1 MRAVI
6 TGASGF
12 LGAHLARTL
21 KDRGVEVRAA
31 DRSRGPALDD
41 VDVEFVEI
49 DVLDPASLRA
59 AFEGQDRVFH
69 LAAIISIVGDPTGE
83 VWRVNVHGPR
93 NAATVALE
101 CGVGR
106 FVHCSSVHSF
116 DLERCG
122 PSLDES
128 GLPTT
133 HPDAPAYDRSKRA
146 GEEAVRLVVQKG
158 LDAVVVNPTK
168 FDDLAEV
175 RRSIATLIGAGPD
188 TIALATS
195 ATDAWETA
203 FWSIPWRRGDV
214 VLTCR
219 SEYVT
224 NSVNLLVARD
234 RFGVRMVIVDDDEHG
249 QIDLTD
255 LGAYPI
261 AVLEVVDVGEASNP
275 GAATVL
281 EAAAVTDRDTGN
293 GFQGLCKVPG
303 FAFIDELA
311 RDRLNG
317 EGDFEVG
324 RIRLGR
330 GVVRRA
336 RVGTGIG
343 MRRCGDRQRRQNRR
357 GLREAGRS

>member
-1 MRAVI
+1 MKAVI

-49 DVLDPASLRA
+49 DVLDPSSLRA

-128 GLPTT
+128 GPPTT

-158 LDAVVVNPTK
+158 LDAVVVNPTG
-168 FDDLAEV
+168 
-175 RRSIATLIGAGPD
+175 IIGPD
-188 TIALATS
+188 DRGPSRMGETVLQFMTHKIPVGITGQFDFVDVRDVVEGLIAAGDRGRTGENYLLS
-195 ATDAWETA
+195 GSRLSIRELGMLVERYSGVPVPPL
-203 FWSIPWRRGDV
+203 SIPLRLVTPLAPLVMQIEQRTKKPIFTPDALHALKYSPV
-214 VLTCR
+214 VSHYR
-219 SEYVT
+219 
-224 NSVNLLVARD
+224 AA
-234 RFGVRMVIVDDDEHG
+234 
-249 QIDLTD
+249 TD
-255 LGAYPI
+255 LGYRSRPI
-261 AVLEVVDVGEASNP
+261 HE
-275 GAATVL
+275 TV
-281 EAAAVTDRDTGN
+281 RDT
-293 GFQGLCKVPG
+293 V
-303 FAFIDELA
+303 AW
-311 RDRLNG
+311 
-317 EGDFEVG
+317 FES
-324 RIRLGR
+324 
-330 GVVRRA
+330 
-336 RVGTGIG
+336 
-343 MRRCGDRQRRQNRR
+343 N
-357 GLREAGRS
+357 

>member
-128 GLPTT
+128 GPPTT

-158 LDAVVVNPTK
+158 LDAVVVNPTG
-168 FDDLAEV
+168 
-175 RRSIATLIGAGPD
+175 IIGPD
-188 TIALATS
+188 DRGPSRMGETVLQFMTRKIPVGITGQFDFVDVRDVVEGLIAAGDRGRTGENYLLS
-195 ATDAWETA
+195 GSRLSIRELGMLVERYSGVPVPPL
-203 FWSIPWRRGDV
+203 SIPLRLVTPLAPLVMQIEQRTKKPIFTPDALHALKYSPV
-214 VLTCR
+214 VSHYR
-219 SEYVT
+219 
-224 NSVNLLVARD
+224 AA
-234 RFGVRMVIVDDDEHG
+234 
-249 QIDLTD
+249 TD
-255 LGAYPI
+255 LGYRSRPI
-261 AVLEVVDVGEASNP
+261 HE
-275 GAATVL
+275 TV
-281 EAAAVTDRDTGN
+281 RDT
-293 GFQGLCKVPG
+293 V
-303 FAFIDELA
+303 AW
-311 RDRLNG
+311 
-317 EGDFEVG
+317 FES
-324 RIRLGR
+324 
-330 GVVRRA
+330 
-336 RVGTGIG
+336 
-343 MRRCGDRQRRQNRR
+343 N
-357 GLREAGRS
+357 

>member
-93 NAATVALE
+93 NAATVAFE

-122 PSLDES
+122 SSLDES

-158 LDAVVVNPTK
+158 LDAVVVNPTG
-168 FDDLAEV
+168 
-175 RRSIATLIGAGPD
+175 IIGPD
-188 TIALATS
+188 DRGPSRMGETVLQFMTRKIPVGITGQFDFVDVRDVVEGLIAAGDRGRTGENYLLS
-195 ATDAWETA
+195 GSRLSIRELGMLVERYSGVPVPPL
-203 FWSIPWRRGDV
+203 SIPLRLVTPLAPLVMQIEQRTKKPIFTPDAMHALKYSPV
-214 VLTCR
+214 VSHYR
-219 SEYVT
+219 
-224 NSVNLLVARD
+224 AA
-234 RFGVRMVIVDDDEHG
+234 
-249 QIDLTD
+249 TD
-255 LGAYPI
+255 LGYRSRPI
-261 AVLEVVDVGEASNP
+261 HE
-275 GAATVL
+275 TV
-281 EAAAVTDRDTGN
+281 RDT
-293 GFQGLCKVPG
+293 V
-303 FAFIDELA
+303 AW
-311 RDRLNG
+311 
-317 EGDFEVG
+317 FES
-324 RIRLGR
+324 
-330 GVVRRA
+330 
-336 RVGTGIG
+336 
-343 MRRCGDRQRRQNRR
+343 N
-357 GLREAGRS
+357 

>member
-93 NAATVALE
+93 NAATVAFE

-128 GLPTT
+128 GPPTT

-158 LDAVVVNPTK
+158 LDAVVVNPTG
-168 FDDLAEV
+168 
-175 RRSIATLIGAGPD
+175 IIGPD
-188 TIALATS
+188 DRGPSRMGETVLQFMTRKIPVGITGQFDFVDVRDVVEGLIAAGDRGRTGDNYLLS
-195 ATDAWETA
+195 GSRLSIRELGMLVERYSGVPVPPL
-203 FWSIPWRRGDV
+203 SIPLRLVTPLAPLVMQIEQRTKKPIFTPDAMHALKYSPV
-214 VLTCR
+214 VSHYR
-219 SEYVT
+219 
-224 NSVNLLVARD
+224 AA
-234 RFGVRMVIVDDDEHG
+234 
-249 QIDLTD
+249 TD
-255 LGAYPI
+255 LGYRSRPI
-261 AVLEVVDVGEASNP
+261 HE
-275 GAATVL
+275 TV
-281 EAAAVTDRDTGN
+281 RDT
-293 GFQGLCKVPG
+293 V
-303 FAFIDELA
+303 AW
-311 RDRLNG
+311 
-317 EGDFEVG
+317 FES
-324 RIRLGR
+324 
-330 GVVRRA
+330 
-336 RVGTGIG
+336 
-343 MRRCGDRQRRQNRR
+343 N
-357 GLREAGRS
+357 

>member
-158 LDAVVVNPTK
+158 LDAVVVNPTG
-168 FDDLAEV
+168 
-175 RRSIATLIGAGPD
+175 IIGPD
-188 TIALATS
+188 DRGPSRMGETVLQFMTRKIPVGITGQFDFVDVRDVVEGLIAAGDRGRTGENYLLS
-195 ATDAWETA
+195 GSRLSIRELGMLVERYSGVPVPPL
-203 FWSIPWRRGDV
+203 SIPLRLVTPLAPLVMQIEQRTKKPIFTPDALHALKYSPV
-214 VLTCR
+214 VSHYR
-219 SEYVT
+219 
-224 NSVNLLVARD
+224 
-234 RFGVRMVIVDDDEHG
+234 
-249 QIDLTD
+249 
-255 LGAYPI
+255 
-261 AVLEVVDVGEASNP
+261 
-275 GAATVL
+275 AATELGYRSRPIHETV
-281 EAAAVTDRDTGN
+281 RDT
-293 GFQGLCKVPG
+293 V
-303 FAFIDELA
+303 AW
-311 RDRLNG
+311 
-317 EGDFEVG
+317 FES
-324 RIRLGR
+324 
-330 GVVRRA
+330 
-336 RVGTGIG
+336 
-343 MRRCGDRQRRQNRR
+343 N
-357 GLREAGRS
+357 

>member
-93 NAATVALE
+93 NAATVAFE

-158 LDAVVVNPTK
+158 LDAVVVNPTG
-168 FDDLAEV
+168 
-175 RRSIATLIGAGPD
+175 IIGPD
-188 TIALATS
+188 DRGPSRMGETVLQFMTRKIPVGITGQFDFVDVRDVVEGLIAAGDRGRTGENYLLS
-195 ATDAWETA
+195 GSRLSIRELGMLVERYSGVPVPPL
-203 FWSIPWRRGDV
+203 SIPLRLVTPLAPLVMQIEQRTKKPIFTPDALHALKYSPV
-214 VLTCR
+214 VSHYR
-219 SEYVT
+219 
-224 NSVNLLVARD
+224 AA
-234 RFGVRMVIVDDDEHG
+234 
-249 QIDLTD
+249 TD
-255 LGAYPI
+255 LGYRSRPI
-261 AVLEVVDVGEASNP
+261 HE
-275 GAATVL
+275 TV
-281 EAAAVTDRDTGN
+281 RDT
-293 GFQGLCKVPG
+293 V
-303 FAFIDELA
+303 AW
-311 RDRLNG
+311 
-317 EGDFEVG
+317 FES
-324 RIRLGR
+324 
-330 GVVRRA
+330 
-336 RVGTGIG
+336 
-343 MRRCGDRQRRQNRR
+343 N
-357 GLREAGRS
+357 

>member
-93 NAATVALE
+93 NAATVAFE
-101 CGVGR
+101 CGGGR

-158 LDAVVVNPTK
+158 LDAVVVNPTG
-168 FDDLAEV
+168 
-175 RRSIATLIGAGPD
+175 IIGPD
-188 TIALATS
+188 DRGPSRMGETVLQFMTRKIPVGITGQFDFVDVRDVVEGLIAAGDRGRTGDNYLLS
-195 ATDAWETA
+195 GSRLSIRELGMLVERYSGVPVPPL
-203 FWSIPWRRGDV
+203 SIPLRLVTPLAPLVMQIEQRTKKPIFTPDALHALKYSPV
-214 VLTCR
+214 VSHYR
-219 SEYVT
+219 
-224 NSVNLLVARD
+224 AA
-234 RFGVRMVIVDDDEHG
+234 
-249 QIDLTD
+249 TD
-255 LGAYPI
+255 LGYRSRPI
-261 AVLEVVDVGEASNP
+261 HE
-275 GAATVL
+275 TV
-281 EAAAVTDRDTGN
+281 RDT
-293 GFQGLCKVPG
+293 V
-303 FAFIDELA
+303 AW
-311 RDRLNG
+311 
-317 EGDFEVG
+317 FES
-324 RIRLGR
+324 
-330 GVVRRA
+330 
-336 RVGTGIG
+336 
-343 MRRCGDRQRRQNRR
+343 N
-357 GLREAGRS
+357 

>member
-59 AFEGQDRVFH
+59 AFEGQERVFH

-93 NAATVALE
+93 NAATVAFE
-101 CGVGR
+101 CGGGR

-158 LDAVVVNPTK
+158 LDAVVVNPTG
-168 FDDLAEV
+168 
-175 RRSIATLIGAGPD
+175 IIGPD
-188 TIALATS
+188 DRGPSRMGETVLQFMTRKIPVGITGQFDFVDVRDVVEGLIAAGDRGRTGENYLLS
-195 ATDAWETA
+195 GSRLSIRELGMLVERYSGVPVPPL
-203 FWSIPWRRGDV
+203 SIPLRLVTPLAPLVMQIEQRTKKPIFTPDALHALKYSPV
-214 VLTCR
+214 VSHYR
-219 SEYVT
+219 
-224 NSVNLLVARD
+224 AA
-234 RFGVRMVIVDDDEHG
+234 
-249 QIDLTD
+249 TD
-255 LGAYPI
+255 LGYRSRPI
-261 AVLEVVDVGEASNP
+261 HE
-275 GAATVL
+275 TV
-281 EAAAVTDRDTGN
+281 RDT
-293 GFQGLCKVPG
+293 V
-303 FAFIDELA
+303 AW
-311 RDRLNG
+311 
-317 EGDFEVG
+317 FES
-324 RIRLGR
+324 
-330 GVVRRA
+330 
-336 RVGTGIG
+336 
-343 MRRCGDRQRRQNRR
+343 N
-357 GLREAGRS
+357 

>member
-59 AFEGQDRVFH
+59 AFEGQERVFH

-128 GLPTT
+128 GPPTT

-158 LDAVVVNPTK
+158 LDAVVVNPTG
-168 FDDLAEV
+168 
-175 RRSIATLIGAGPD
+175 IIGPD
-188 TIALATS
+188 DRGPSRMGETVLQFMTRKIPVGITGQFDFVDVRDVVEGLIAAGDRGRTGENYLLS
-195 ATDAWETA
+195 GSRLSIRELGMLVERYSGVPVPPL
-203 FWSIPWRRGDV
+203 SIPLRLVTPLAPLVMQIEQRTKKPIFTPDALHALKYSPV
-214 VLTCR
+214 VSHYR
-219 SEYVT
+219 
-224 NSVNLLVARD
+224 AA
-234 RFGVRMVIVDDDEHG
+234 
-249 QIDLTD
+249 TD
-255 LGAYPI
+255 LGYRSRPI
-261 AVLEVVDVGEASNP
+261 HE
-275 GAATVL
+275 TV
-281 EAAAVTDRDTGN
+281 RDT
-293 GFQGLCKVPG
+293 V
-303 FAFIDELA
+303 AW
-311 RDRLNG
+311 
-317 EGDFEVG
+317 FES
-324 RIRLGR
+324 
-330 GVVRRA
+330 
-336 RVGTGIG
+336 
-343 MRRCGDRQRRQNRR
+343 N
-357 GLREAGRS
+357 

>member
-93 NAATVALE
+93 NAATVAFE
-101 CGVGR
+101 CGGGR

-158 LDAVVVNPTK
+158 LDAVVVNPTG
-168 FDDLAEV
+168 
-175 RRSIATLIGAGPD
+175 IIGPD
-188 TIALATS
+188 DRGPS
-195 ATDAWETA
+195 RMGETVLQ
-203 FWSIPWRRGDV
+203 FMTRKIPVGITGQFDFVDVRDV
-214 VLTCR
+214 VEGL
-219 SEYVT
+219 
-224 NSVNLLVARD
+224 
-234 RFGVRMVIVDDDEHG
+234 
-249 QIDLTD
+249 
-255 LGAYPI
+255 I
-261 AVLEVVDVGEASNP
+261 AA
-275 GAATVL
+275 
-281 EAAAVTDRDTGN
+281 
-293 GFQGLCKVPG
+293 
-303 FAFIDELA
+303 
-311 RDRLNG
+311 
-317 EGDFEVG
+317 
-324 RIRLGR
+324 
-330 GVVRRA
+330 
-336 RVGTGIG
+336 
-343 MRRCGDRQRRQNRR
+343 GDRGRTGENYLLSGSR
-357 GLREAGRS
+357 LSIRELGMLVERY

>member
-106 FVHCSSVHSF
+106 FMHCSSVHSF

-158 LDAVVVNPTK
+158 LDAVVVNPTG
-168 FDDLAEV
+168 
-175 RRSIATLIGAGPD
+175 IIGPD
-188 TIALATS
+188 DRGPSRMGETVLQFMTRKIPVGITGQFDFVDVRDVVEGLIAAGDRGRTGENYLLS
-195 ATDAWETA
+195 GSRLSIRELGMLVERYSGVPVPPL
-203 FWSIPWRRGDV
+203 SIPLRLVTPLAPLVMQIEQRTKKPIFTPDALHALKYSPV
-214 VLTCR
+214 VSHYR
-219 SEYVT
+219 
-224 NSVNLLVARD
+224 AA
-234 RFGVRMVIVDDDEHG
+234 
-249 QIDLTD
+249 TD
-255 LGAYPI
+255 LGYRSRPI
-261 AVLEVVDVGEASNP
+261 HE
-275 GAATVL
+275 TV
-281 EAAAVTDRDTGN
+281 RDT
-293 GFQGLCKVPG
+293 V
-303 FAFIDELA
+303 AW
-311 RDRLNG
+311 
-317 EGDFEVG
+317 FES
-324 RIRLGR
+324 
-330 GVVRRA
+330 
-336 RVGTGIG
+336 
-343 MRRCGDRQRRQNRR
+343 N
-357 GLREAGRS
+357 

>member
-31 DRSRGPALDD
+31 DRTRGPALDD

-49 DVLDPASLRA
+49 DVLDAASLRA
-59 AFEGQDRVFH
+59 AFDGQDRVFH

-128 GLPTT
+128 GPPTT

-158 LDAVVVNPTK
+158 LDAVVVNPTG
-168 FDDLAEV
+168 
-175 RRSIATLIGAGPD
+175 IIGPD
-188 TIALATS
+188 DRGPSRMGETVLQFMTRKIPVGITGQFDFVDVRDVVEGLIAAGDRGRTGQNYLLS
-195 ATDAWETA
+195 GSRLSIRELGMLVERYSGVPVPPL
-203 FWSIPWRRGDV
+203 SIPLRLVTPLAPLVMQIEQRTKKPIFTPDALHALKYSPV
-214 VLTCR
+214 VSHYR
-219 SEYVT
+219 
-224 NSVNLLVARD
+224 AA
-234 RFGVRMVIVDDDEHG
+234 
-249 QIDLTD
+249 TD
-255 LGAYPI
+255 LGYRSRPI
-261 AVLEVVDVGEASNP
+261 HE
-275 GAATVL
+275 TV
-281 EAAAVTDRDTGN
+281 RDT
-293 GFQGLCKVPG
+293 V
-303 FAFIDELA
+303 AW
-311 RDRLNG
+311 
-317 EGDFEVG
+317 FES
-324 RIRLGR
+324 
-330 GVVRRA
+330 
-336 RVGTGIG
+336 
-343 MRRCGDRQRRQNRR
+343 N
-357 GLREAGRS
+357 

>member
-93 NAATVALE
+93 NAATVAFE
-101 CGVGR
+101 CGGGR

-158 LDAVVVNPTK
+158 LDAVVVNPTG
-168 FDDLAEV
+168 
-175 RRSIATLIGAGPD
+175 IIGPD
-188 TIALATS
+188 DRGPSRMGETVLQFMTRKIPVGITGQFDFVDVRDVVEGLIAAGDRGRTGDNYLLS
-195 ATDAWETA
+195 GSRLSIRELGMLVERYSGVPVPPL
-203 FWSIPWRRGDV
+203 SIPLRLVTPLAPLVMQIEQRTKKPIFTPDALHALKYSPV
-214 VLTCR
+214 VSHYR
-219 SEYVT
+219 
-224 NSVNLLVARD
+224 
-234 RFGVRMVIVDDDEHG
+234 
-249 QIDLTD
+249 
-255 LGAYPI
+255 
-261 AVLEVVDVGEASNP
+261 
-275 GAATVL
+275 AATELGYRSRPIHETV
-281 EAAAVTDRDTGN
+281 RDT
-293 GFQGLCKVPG
+293 V
-303 FAFIDELA
+303 AW
-311 RDRLNG
+311 
-317 EGDFEVG
+317 FES
-324 RIRLGR
+324 
-330 GVVRRA
+330 
-336 RVGTGIG
+336 
-343 MRRCGDRQRRQNRR
+343 N
-357 GLREAGRS
+357 

>member
-93 NAATVALE
+93 NAATVAFE

-128 GLPTT
+128 GPPTT

-158 LDAVVVNPTK
+158 LDAVVVNPTG
-168 FDDLAEV
+168 
-175 RRSIATLIGAGPD
+175 IIGPD
-188 TIALATS
+188 DRGPSRMGETVLQFMTRKIPVGITGQFDFVDVRDVVEGLIAAGDRGRTGENYLLS
-195 ATDAWETA
+195 GSRLSIRELGMLVERYSGVPVPPL
-203 FWSIPWRRGDV
+203 SIPLRLVTPLAPLVMQIEQRTKKPIFTPDALHALKYSPV
-214 VLTCR
+214 VSHYR
-219 SEYVT
+219 
-224 NSVNLLVARD
+224 AA
-234 RFGVRMVIVDDDEHG
+234 
-249 QIDLTD
+249 TD
-255 LGAYPI
+255 LGYRSRPI
-261 AVLEVVDVGEASNP
+261 HE
-275 GAATVL
+275 TV
-281 EAAAVTDRDTGN
+281 RDT
-293 GFQGLCKVPG
+293 V
-303 FAFIDELA
+303 AW
-311 RDRLNG
+311 
-317 EGDFEVG
+317 FES
-324 RIRLGR
+324 
-330 GVVRRA
+330 
-336 RVGTGIG
+336 
-343 MRRCGDRQRRQNRR
+343 N
-357 GLREAGRS
+357 

>member
-1 MRAVI
+1 MKAVI

-93 NAATVALE
+93 NAATVAFE
-101 CGVGR
+101 CGGGR

-158 LDAVVVNPTK
+158 LDAVVVNPTG
-168 FDDLAEV
+168 
-175 RRSIATLIGAGPD
+175 IIGPD
-188 TIALATS
+188 DRGPSRMGETVLQFMTRKIPVGITGQFDFVDVRDVVEGLIAAGDRGRTGENYLLS
-195 ATDAWETA
+195 GSRLSIRELGMLVERYSGVPVPPL
-203 FWSIPWRRGDV
+203 SIPLRLVTPLAPLVMQIEQRTKKPIFTPDALHALKYSPV
-214 VLTCR
+214 VSHYR
-219 SEYVT
+219 
-224 NSVNLLVARD
+224 
-234 RFGVRMVIVDDDEHG
+234 
-249 QIDLTD
+249 
-255 LGAYPI
+255 
-261 AVLEVVDVGEASNP
+261 
-275 GAATVL
+275 AATELGYRSRPIHETV
-281 EAAAVTDRDTGN
+281 RDT
-293 GFQGLCKVPG
+293 V
-303 FAFIDELA
+303 AW
-311 RDRLNG
+311 
-317 EGDFEVG
+317 FES
-324 RIRLGR
+324 
-330 GVVRRA
+330 
-336 RVGTGIG
+336 
-343 MRRCGDRQRRQNRR
+343 N
-357 GLREAGRS
+357 

>member
-1 MRAVI
+1 MKAVI

-93 NAATVALE
+93 NAATVAFE

-158 LDAVVVNPTK
+158 LDAVVVNPTG
-168 FDDLAEV
+168 
-175 RRSIATLIGAGPD
+175 IIGPD
-188 TIALATS
+188 DRGPSRMGETVLQFMTRKIPVGITGQFDFVDVRDVVEGLIAAGDRGRTGENYLLS
-195 ATDAWETA
+195 GSRLSIRELGMLVERYSGVPVPPL
-203 FWSIPWRRGDV
+203 SIPLRLVTPLAPLVMQIEQRTKKPIFTPDALHALKYSPV
-214 VLTCR
+214 VSHYR
-219 SEYVT
+219 
-224 NSVNLLVARD
+224 AA
-234 RFGVRMVIVDDDEHG
+234 
-249 QIDLTD
+249 TD
-255 LGAYPI
+255 LGYRSRPI
-261 AVLEVVDVGEASNP
+261 HE
-275 GAATVL
+275 TV
-281 EAAAVTDRDTGN
+281 RDT
-293 GFQGLCKVPG
+293 V
-303 FAFIDELA
+303 AW
-311 RDRLNG
+311 
-317 EGDFEVG
+317 FES
-324 RIRLGR
+324 
-330 GVVRRA
+330 
-336 RVGTGIG
+336 
-343 MRRCGDRQRRQNRR
+343 N
-357 GLREAGRS
+357 

>member
-93 NAATVALE
+93 NAATVAFE

-128 GLPTT
+128 GPPTT

-158 LDAVVVNPTK
+158 LDAVVVNPTG
-168 FDDLAEV
+168 
-175 RRSIATLIGAGPD
+175 IIGPD
-188 TIALATS
+188 DRGPSRMGETVLQFMTRKIPVGITGQFDFVDVRDVVEGLIAAGDRGRTGENYLLS
-195 ATDAWETA
+195 GSRLSIRELGMLVERYSGVPVPPL
-203 FWSIPWRRGDV
+203 SIPLRLVTPLAPLVMQIEQRTKKPIFTPDALHALKYSPV
-214 VLTCR
+214 VSHYR
-219 SEYVT
+219 
-224 NSVNLLVARD
+224 
-234 RFGVRMVIVDDDEHG
+234 
-249 QIDLTD
+249 
-255 LGAYPI
+255 
-261 AVLEVVDVGEASNP
+261 
-275 GAATVL
+275 AATELGYRSRPIHETV
-281 EAAAVTDRDTGN
+281 RDT
-293 GFQGLCKVPG
+293 V
-303 FAFIDELA
+303 AW
-311 RDRLNG
+311 
-317 EGDFEVG
+317 FES
-324 RIRLGR
+324 
-330 GVVRRA
+330 
-336 RVGTGIG
+336 
-343 MRRCGDRQRRQNRR
+343 N
-357 GLREAGRS
+357 

>member
-93 NAATVALE
+93 NAATVAFE
-101 CGVGR
+101 CGGGR

-158 LDAVVVNPTK
+158 LDAVVVNPTG
-168 FDDLAEV
+168 
-175 RRSIATLIGAGPD
+175 IIGPD
-188 TIALATS
+188 DRGPSRMGETVLQFMTRKIPVGITGQFDFVDVRDVVEGLIAAGDRGRTGDNYLLS
-195 ATDAWETA
+195 GSRLSIRELGMLVERYSGVPVPPL
-203 FWSIPWRRGDV
+203 SIPLRLVTPLAPLVMQIEQRTKKPIFTPDAMHALKYSPV
-214 VLTCR
+214 VSHYR
-219 SEYVT
+219 
-224 NSVNLLVARD
+224 AA
-234 RFGVRMVIVDDDEHG
+234 
-249 QIDLTD
+249 TD
-255 LGAYPI
+255 LGYRSRPI
-261 AVLEVVDVGEASNP
+261 HE
-275 GAATVL
+275 TV
-281 EAAAVTDRDTGN
+281 RDT
-293 GFQGLCKVPG
+293 V
-303 FAFIDELA
+303 AW
-311 RDRLNG
+311 
-317 EGDFEVG
+317 FES
-324 RIRLGR
+324 
-330 GVVRRA
+330 
-336 RVGTGIG
+336 
-343 MRRCGDRQRRQNRR
+343 N
-357 GLREAGRS
+357 

>member
-93 NAATVALE
+93 NAATVAFE
-101 CGVGR
+101 CGGGR

-158 LDAVVVNPTK
+158 LDAVVVNPTG
-168 FDDLAEV
+168 
-175 RRSIATLIGAGPD
+175 IIGPD
-188 TIALATS
+188 DRGPSRMGETVLQFMTRKIPVGITGQFDFVDVRDVVEGLIAAGDRGRTGENYLLS
-195 ATDAWETA
+195 GSRLSIRELGMLVERYSGVPVPPL
-203 FWSIPWRRGDV
+203 SIPLRLVTPLAPLVMQIEQRTKKPIFTPDALHALKYSPV
-214 VLTCR
+214 VSHYR
-219 SEYVT
+219 
-224 NSVNLLVARD
+224 AA
-234 RFGVRMVIVDDDEHG
+234 
-249 QIDLTD
+249 TD
-255 LGAYPI
+255 LGYRSRPI
-261 AVLEVVDVGEASNP
+261 HE
-275 GAATVL
+275 TV
-281 EAAAVTDRDTGN
+281 RDT
-293 GFQGLCKVPG
+293 V
-303 FAFIDELA
+303 AW
-311 RDRLNG
+311 
-317 EGDFEVG
+317 FES
-324 RIRLGR
+324 
-330 GVVRRA
+330 
-336 RVGTGIG
+336 
-343 MRRCGDRQRRQNRR
+343 N
-357 GLREAGRS
+357 

>member
-93 NAATVALE
+93 NAATVAFE
-101 CGVGR
+101 CGGGR

-158 LDAVVVNPTK
+158 LDAVVVNPTG
-168 FDDLAEV
+168 
-175 RRSIATLIGAGPD
+175 IIGPD
-188 TIALATS
+188 DRGPSRMGETVLQFMTRKIPVGITGQFDFVDVRDVVEGLIAAGDRGRTGENYLLS
-195 ATDAWETA
+195 GSRLSIRELGMLVERYSGVPVPPL
-203 FWSIPWRRGDV
+203 SIPLRLVTPLAPLVMQIEQRTKKPIFTPDAMHALKYSPV
-214 VLTCR
+214 VSHYR
-219 SEYVT
+219 
-224 NSVNLLVARD
+224 AA
-234 RFGVRMVIVDDDEHG
+234 
-249 QIDLTD
+249 TD
-255 LGAYPI
+255 LGYRSRPI
-261 AVLEVVDVGEASNP
+261 HE
-275 GAATVL
+275 TV
-281 EAAAVTDRDTGN
+281 RDT
-293 GFQGLCKVPG
+293 V
-303 FAFIDELA
+303 AW
-311 RDRLNG
+311 
-317 EGDFEVG
+317 FES
-324 RIRLGR
+324 
-330 GVVRRA
+330 
-336 RVGTGIG
+336 
-343 MRRCGDRQRRQNRR
+343 N
-357 GLREAGRS
+357 

>member
-1 MRAVI
+1 MKAVI

-93 NAATVALE
+93 NAATVAFE
-101 CGVGR
+101 CGGGR

-158 LDAVVVNPTK
+158 LDAVVVNPTG
-168 FDDLAEV
+168 
-175 RRSIATLIGAGPD
+175 IIGPD
-188 TIALATS
+188 DRGPSRMGETVLQFMTRKIPVGITGQFDFVDVRDVVEGLIAAGDRGRTGENYLLS
-195 ATDAWETA
+195 GSRLSIRELGMLVERYSGVPVPPL
-203 FWSIPWRRGDV
+203 SIPLRLVTPLAPLVMQIEQRTKKPIFTPDAMHALKYSPV
-214 VLTCR
+214 VSHYR
-219 SEYVT
+219 
-224 NSVNLLVARD
+224 AA
-234 RFGVRMVIVDDDEHG
+234 
-249 QIDLTD
+249 TD
-255 LGAYPI
+255 LGYRSRPI
-261 AVLEVVDVGEASNP
+261 HE
-275 GAATVL
+275 TV
-281 EAAAVTDRDTGN
+281 RDT
-293 GFQGLCKVPG
+293 V
-303 FAFIDELA
+303 AW
-311 RDRLNG
+311 
-317 EGDFEVG
+317 FES
-324 RIRLGR
+324 
-330 GVVRRA
+330 
-336 RVGTGIG
+336 
-343 MRRCGDRQRRQNRR
+343 N
-357 GLREAGRS
+357 

>member
-93 NAATVALE
+93 NAATVAFE

-128 GLPTT
+128 GPPTT

-158 LDAVVVNPTK
+158 LDAVVVNPTG
-168 FDDLAEV
+168 
-175 RRSIATLIGAGPD
+175 IIGPD
-188 TIALATS
+188 DRGPSRMGETVLQFMTRKIPVGITGQFDFVDVRDVVEGLIAAGDRGRTGDNYLLS
-195 ATDAWETA
+195 GSRLSIRELGMLVERYSGVPVPPL
-203 FWSIPWRRGDV
+203 SIPLRLVTPLAPLVMQIEQRTKKPIFTPDAMHALKYSPV
-214 VLTCR
+214 VSHYR
-219 SEYVT
+219 
-224 NSVNLLVARD
+224 
-234 RFGVRMVIVDDDEHG
+234 
-249 QIDLTD
+249 
-255 LGAYPI
+255 
-261 AVLEVVDVGEASNP
+261 
-275 GAATVL
+275 AATELGYRSRPIHETV
-281 EAAAVTDRDTGN
+281 RDT
-293 GFQGLCKVPG
+293 V
-303 FAFIDELA
+303 AW
-311 RDRLNG
+311 
-317 EGDFEVG
+317 FES
-324 RIRLGR
+324 
-330 GVVRRA
+330 
-336 RVGTGIG
+336 
-343 MRRCGDRQRRQNRR
+343 N
-357 GLREAGRS
+357 

>member
-1 MRAVI
+1 MKAVI

-128 GLPTT
+128 GPPTT

-158 LDAVVVNPTK
+158 LDAVVVNPTG
-168 FDDLAEV
+168 
-175 RRSIATLIGAGPD
+175 IIGPD
-188 TIALATS
+188 DRGPSRMGETVLQFMTRKIPVGITGQFDFVDVRDVVEGLIAAGDRGRTGENYLLS
-195 ATDAWETA
+195 GSRLSIRELGMLVERYSGVPVPPL
-203 FWSIPWRRGDV
+203 SIPLRLVTPLAPLVMQIEQRTKKPIFTPDALHALKYSPV
-214 VLTCR
+214 VSHYR
-219 SEYVT
+219 
-224 NSVNLLVARD
+224 AA
-234 RFGVRMVIVDDDEHG
+234 
-249 QIDLTD
+249 TD
-255 LGAYPI
+255 LGYRSRPI
-261 AVLEVVDVGEASNP
+261 HE
-275 GAATVL
+275 TV
-281 EAAAVTDRDTGN
+281 RDT
-293 GFQGLCKVPG
+293 V
-303 FAFIDELA
+303 AW
-311 RDRLNG
+311 
-317 EGDFEVG
+317 FES
-324 RIRLGR
+324 
-330 GVVRRA
+330 
-336 RVGTGIG
+336 
-343 MRRCGDRQRRQNRR
+343 N
-357 GLREAGRS
+357 

>member
-93 NAATVALE
+93 NAATVAFE

-158 LDAVVVNPTK
+158 LDAVVVNPTG
-168 FDDLAEV
+168 
-175 RRSIATLIGAGPD
+175 IIGPD
-188 TIALATS
+188 DRGPSRMGETVLQFMTRKIPVGITGQFDFVDVRDVVEGLIAAGDRGRTGENYLLS
-195 ATDAWETA
+195 GSRLSIRELGMLVERYSGVPVPPL
-203 FWSIPWRRGDV
+203 SIPLRLVTPLAPLVMQIEQRTKKPIFTPDAMHALKYSPV
-214 VLTCR
+214 VSHYR
-219 SEYVT
+219 
-224 NSVNLLVARD
+224 
-234 RFGVRMVIVDDDEHG
+234 
-249 QIDLTD
+249 
-255 LGAYPI
+255 
-261 AVLEVVDVGEASNP
+261 
-275 GAATVL
+275 AATELGYRSRPIHETV
-281 EAAAVTDRDTGN
+281 RDT
-293 GFQGLCKVPG
+293 V
-303 FAFIDELA
+303 AW
-311 RDRLNG
+311 
-317 EGDFEVG
+317 FES
-324 RIRLGR
+324 
-330 GVVRRA
+330 
-336 RVGTGIG
+336 
-343 MRRCGDRQRRQNRR
+343 N
-357 GLREAGRS
+357 

>member
-1 MRAVI
+1 MKAVI

-128 GLPTT
+128 GPPTT

-158 LDAVVVNPTK
+158 LDAVVVNPTG
-168 FDDLAEV
+168 
-175 RRSIATLIGAGPD
+175 IIGPD
-188 TIALATS
+188 DRGPSRMGETVLQFMTRKIPVGITGQFDFVDVRDVVEGLIAAGDRGRTGENYLLS
-195 ATDAWETA
+195 GSRLSIRELGMLVERYSGVPVPPL
-203 FWSIPWRRGDV
+203 SIPLRLVTPLAPLVMQIEQRTKKPIFTPDALHALKYSPV
-214 VLTCR
+214 VSHYR
-219 SEYVT
+219 
-224 NSVNLLVARD
+224 
-234 RFGVRMVIVDDDEHG
+234 
-249 QIDLTD
+249 
-255 LGAYPI
+255 
-261 AVLEVVDVGEASNP
+261 
-275 GAATVL
+275 AATELGYRSRPIHETV
-281 EAAAVTDRDTGN
+281 RDT
-293 GFQGLCKVPG
+293 V
-303 FAFIDELA
+303 AW
-311 RDRLNG
+311 
-317 EGDFEVG
+317 FES
-324 RIRLGR
+324 
-330 GVVRRA
+330 
-336 RVGTGIG
+336 
-343 MRRCGDRQRRQNRR
+343 N
-357 GLREAGRS
+357 

>member
-93 NAATVALE
+93 NAATVAFE

-158 LDAVVVNPTK
+158 LDAVVVNPTG
-168 FDDLAEV
+168 
-175 RRSIATLIGAGPD
+175 IIGPD
-188 TIALATS
+188 DRGPSRMGETVLQFMTRKIPVGITGQFDFVDVRDVVEGLIAAGDRGRTGDNYLLS
-195 ATDAWETA
+195 GSRLSIRELGMLVERYSGVPVPPL
-203 FWSIPWRRGDV
+203 SIPLRLVTPLAPLVMQIEQRTKKPIFTPDAMHALKYSPV
-214 VLTCR
+214 VSHYR
-219 SEYVT
+219 
-224 NSVNLLVARD
+224 AA
-234 RFGVRMVIVDDDEHG
+234 
-249 QIDLTD
+249 TD
-255 LGAYPI
+255 LGYRSRPI
-261 AVLEVVDVGEASNP
+261 HE
-275 GAATVL
+275 TV
-281 EAAAVTDRDTGN
+281 RDT
-293 GFQGLCKVPG
+293 V
-303 FAFIDELA
+303 AW
-311 RDRLNG
+311 
-317 EGDFEVG
+317 FES
-324 RIRLGR
+324 
-330 GVVRRA
+330 
-336 RVGTGIG
+336 
-343 MRRCGDRQRRQNRR
+343 N
-357 GLREAGRS
+357 

>member
-93 NAATVALE
+93 NAATVAFE

-158 LDAVVVNPTK
+158 LDAVVVNPTG
-168 FDDLAEV
+168 
-175 RRSIATLIGAGPD
+175 IIGPD
-188 TIALATS
+188 DRGPSRMGETVLQFMTRKIPVGITGQFDFVDVRDVVEGLIAAGDRGRTGDNYLLS
-195 ATDAWETA
+195 GSRLSIRELGMLVERYSGVPVPPL
-203 FWSIPWRRGDV
+203 SIPLRLVTPLAPLVMQIEQRTKKPIFTPDALHALKYSPV
-214 VLTCR
+214 VSHYR
-219 SEYVT
+219 
-224 NSVNLLVARD
+224 
-234 RFGVRMVIVDDDEHG
+234 
-249 QIDLTD
+249 
-255 LGAYPI
+255 
-261 AVLEVVDVGEASNP
+261 
-275 GAATVL
+275 AATELGYRSRPIHETV
-281 EAAAVTDRDTGN
+281 RDT
-293 GFQGLCKVPG
+293 V
-303 FAFIDELA
+303 AW
-311 RDRLNG
+311 
-317 EGDFEVG
+317 FES
-324 RIRLGR
+324 
-330 GVVRRA
+330 
-336 RVGTGIG
+336 
-343 MRRCGDRQRRQNRR
+343 N
-357 GLREAGRS
+357 

>member
-1 MRAVI
+1 MKAVV

-41 VDVEFVEI
+41 VDVEFIEI

-128 GLPTT
+128 GPPTT

-158 LDAVVVNPTK
+158 LDAVVVNPTG
-168 FDDLAEV
+168 
-175 RRSIATLIGAGPD
+175 IIGPD
-188 TIALATS
+188 DRGPSRMGETVLQFMTRKIPVGITGQFDFVDVRDVVEGLIAAGDRGRTGENYLLS
-195 ATDAWETA
+195 GSRLSIRELGMLVERYSGVPVPPL
-203 FWSIPWRRGDV
+203 SIPLRLVTPLAPLVMQIEQRTKKPIFTPDALHALKYSPV
-214 VLTCR
+214 VSHYR
-219 SEYVT
+219 
-224 NSVNLLVARD
+224 
-234 RFGVRMVIVDDDEHG
+234 
-249 QIDLTD
+249 
-255 LGAYPI
+255 
-261 AVLEVVDVGEASNP
+261 
-275 GAATVL
+275 AATELGYRSRPIHETV
-281 EAAAVTDRDTGN
+281 RDT
-293 GFQGLCKVPG
+293 V
-303 FAFIDELA
+303 AW
-311 RDRLNG
+311 
-317 EGDFEVG
+317 FES
-324 RIRLGR
+324 
-330 GVVRRA
+330 
-336 RVGTGIG
+336 
-343 MRRCGDRQRRQNRR
+343 N
-357 GLREAGRS
+357 

>member
-93 NAATVALE
+93 NAATVAFE
-101 CGVGR
+101 CGGGR

-158 LDAVVVNPTK
+158 LGAVVVNPTG
-168 FDDLAEV
+168 
-175 RRSIATLIGAGPD
+175 IIGPD
-188 TIALATS
+188 DRGPSRMGETVLQFMTRKIPVGITGQFDFVDVRDVVEGLIAAGDRGRTGENYLLS
-195 ATDAWETA
+195 GSRLSIRELGMLVERYSGVPVPPL
-203 FWSIPWRRGDV
+203 SIPLRLVTPLAPLVMQIEQRTKKPIFTPDALHALKYSPV
-214 VLTCR
+214 VSHYR
-219 SEYVT
+219 
-224 NSVNLLVARD
+224 
-234 RFGVRMVIVDDDEHG
+234 
-249 QIDLTD
+249 
-255 LGAYPI
+255 
-261 AVLEVVDVGEASNP
+261 
-275 GAATVL
+275 AATELGYRSRPIHETV
-281 EAAAVTDRDTGN
+281 RDT
-293 GFQGLCKVPG
+293 V
-303 FAFIDELA
+303 AW
-311 RDRLNG
+311 
-317 EGDFEVG
+317 FES
-324 RIRLGR
+324 
-330 GVVRRA
+330 
-336 RVGTGIG
+336 
-343 MRRCGDRQRRQNRR
+343 N
-357 GLREAGRS
+357 

>member
-93 NAATVALE
+93 NAATVAFE
-101 CGVGR
+101 CGGGR

-158 LDAVVVNPTK
+158 LDAVVVNPTG
-168 FDDLAEV
+168 
-175 RRSIATLIGAGPD
+175 IIGPD
-188 TIALATS
+188 DRGPSRMGETVLQFMTRKIPVGITGQFDFVDVRDVVEGLIAAGDRGRTGENYLLS
-195 ATDAWETA
+195 GSRLSIRELGMLVERYSGVPVPPL
-203 FWSIPWRRGDV
+203 SIPLRLVTPLAPLVMQIEQRTKKPIFTPDAMHALKYSPV
-214 VLTCR
+214 VSHYR
-219 SEYVT
+219 
-224 NSVNLLVARD
+224 
-234 RFGVRMVIVDDDEHG
+234 
-249 QIDLTD
+249 
-255 LGAYPI
+255 
-261 AVLEVVDVGEASNP
+261 
-275 GAATVL
+275 AATELGYRSRPIHETV
-281 EAAAVTDRDTGN
+281 RDT
-293 GFQGLCKVPG
+293 V
-303 FAFIDELA
+303 AW
-311 RDRLNG
+311 
-317 EGDFEVG
+317 FES
-324 RIRLGR
+324 
-330 GVVRRA
+330 
-336 RVGTGIG
+336 
-343 MRRCGDRQRRQNRR
+343 N
-357 GLREAGRS
+357 

>member
-158 LDAVVVNPTK
+158 LDAVVVNPTG
-168 FDDLAEV
+168 
-175 RRSIATLIGAGPD
+175 IIGPD
-188 TIALATS
+188 DRGPSRMGETVLQFMTRKIPVGITGQFDFVDVRDVVEGLIAAGDRGRTGDNYLLS
-195 ATDAWETA
+195 GSRLSIRELGMLVERYSGVPVPPL
-203 FWSIPWRRGDV
+203 SIPLRLVTPLAPLVMQIEQRTKKPIFTPDAMHALKYSPV
-214 VLTCR
+214 VSHYR
-219 SEYVT
+219 
-224 NSVNLLVARD
+224 AA
-234 RFGVRMVIVDDDEHG
+234 
-249 QIDLTD
+249 TD
-255 LGAYPI
+255 LGYRSRPI
-261 AVLEVVDVGEASNP
+261 HE
-275 GAATVL
+275 TV
-281 EAAAVTDRDTGN
+281 RDT
-293 GFQGLCKVPG
+293 V
-303 FAFIDELA
+303 AW
-311 RDRLNG
+311 
-317 EGDFEVG
+317 FES
-324 RIRLGR
+324 
-330 GVVRRA
+330 
-336 RVGTGIG
+336 
-343 MRRCGDRQRRQNRR
+343 N
-357 GLREAGRS
+357 

>member
-93 NAATVALE
+93 NAATVAFE
-101 CGVGR
+101 CGGGR

-158 LDAVVVNPTK
+158 LDAVVVNPTG
-168 FDDLAEV
+168 
-175 RRSIATLIGAGPD
+175 IIGPD
-188 TIALATS
+188 DRGPSRMGETVLQFMTRKIPVGITGQFDFVDVRDVVEGLIAAGDRGRTGQNYLLS
-195 ATDAWETA
+195 GSRLSIRELGMLVERYSGVPVPPL
-203 FWSIPWRRGDV
+203 SIPLRLVTPLAPLVMQIEQRTKKPIFTPDALHALKYSPV
-214 VLTCR
+214 VSHYR
-219 SEYVT
+219 
-224 NSVNLLVARD
+224 AA
-234 RFGVRMVIVDDDEHG
+234 
-249 QIDLTD
+249 TD
-255 LGAYPI
+255 LGYRSRPI
-261 AVLEVVDVGEASNP
+261 HE
-275 GAATVL
+275 TV
-281 EAAAVTDRDTGN
+281 RDT
-293 GFQGLCKVPG
+293 V
-303 FAFIDELA
+303 AW
-311 RDRLNG
+311 
-317 EGDFEVG
+317 FES
-324 RIRLGR
+324 
-330 GVVRRA
+330 
-336 RVGTGIG
+336 
-343 MRRCGDRQRRQNRR
+343 N
-357 GLREAGRS
+357 

>member
-1 MRAVI
+1 MKAVV

-12 LGAHLARTL
+12 LGAHLARAL

-128 GLPTT
+128 GPPTT

-158 LDAVVVNPTK
+158 LDAVVVNPTG
-168 FDDLAEV
+168 
-175 RRSIATLIGAGPD
+175 IIGPD
-188 TIALATS
+188 DRGPSRMGETVLQFMTRKIPVGITGQFDFVDVRDVVEGLIAAGDRGRTGENYLLS
-195 ATDAWETA
+195 GSRLSIRELGMLVERYSGVPVPPL
-203 FWSIPWRRGDV
+203 SIPLRLVTPLAPLVMQIEQRTKKPIFTPDALHALKYSPV
-214 VLTCR
+214 VSHYR
-219 SEYVT
+219 
-224 NSVNLLVARD
+224 
-234 RFGVRMVIVDDDEHG
+234 
-249 QIDLTD
+249 
-255 LGAYPI
+255 
-261 AVLEVVDVGEASNP
+261 
-275 GAATVL
+275 AATELGYRSRPIHETV
-281 EAAAVTDRDTGN
+281 RDT
-293 GFQGLCKVPG
+293 V
-303 FAFIDELA
+303 AW
-311 RDRLNG
+311 
-317 EGDFEVG
+317 FES
-324 RIRLGR
+324 
-330 GVVRRA
+330 
-336 RVGTGIG
+336 
-343 MRRCGDRQRRQNRR
+343 N
-357 GLREAGRS
+357 

>member
-93 NAATVALE
+93 NAATVAFE

-128 GLPTT
+128 GPPTT

-158 LDAVVVNPTK
+158 LDAVVVNPTG
-168 FDDLAEV
+168 
-175 RRSIATLIGAGPD
+175 IIGPD
-188 TIALATS
+188 DRGPSRMGETVLQFMTRKIPVGITGQFDFVDVRDVVEGLIAAGDRGRTGENYLLS
-195 ATDAWETA
+195 GSRLSIRELGMLVERYSGVPVPPL
-203 FWSIPWRRGDV
+203 SIPLRLVTPLAPLVMQIEQRTKKPIFTPDAMHALKYSPV
-214 VLTCR
+214 VSHYR
-219 SEYVT
+219 
-224 NSVNLLVARD
+224 
-234 RFGVRMVIVDDDEHG
+234 
-249 QIDLTD
+249 
-255 LGAYPI
+255 
-261 AVLEVVDVGEASNP
+261 
-275 GAATVL
+275 AATELGYRSRPIHETV
-281 EAAAVTDRDTGN
+281 RDT
-293 GFQGLCKVPG
+293 V
-303 FAFIDELA
+303 AW
-311 RDRLNG
+311 
-317 EGDFEVG
+317 FES
-324 RIRLGR
+324 
-330 GVVRRA
+330 
-336 RVGTGIG
+336 
-343 MRRCGDRQRRQNRR
+343 N
-357 GLREAGRS
+357 